1 MHTGSSRQTYNTL
14 GGLSYLSS
22 LSPTYAP
29 FDRLAAQ
36 AVKFGLPNM
45 RTLGQQY
52 AVCDNGGSVGMNAK
66 YPDTMIGFQVH
77 AAGGRNWLEGKGF
90 NIFVTFTDTKQGS
103 YPIVYAAILGPR

>member
-1 MHTGSSRQTYNTL
+1 ML